1 MRVYNN
7 LITNGLLY
15 IYIMDTSMVF
25 LTLAFLVVFVA
36 PFFVISAIKE
46 RREKKEQE
54 SETVSDSTSV
64 NASK

>member
-7 LITNGLLY
+7 LITNELLY

-36 PFFVISAIKE
+36 PFFIISAIKE

-64 NASK
+64 NTSK

>member
-1 MRVYNN
+1 MYNN
-7 LITNGLLY
+7 VIINSLQYT
-15 IYIMDTSMVF
+15 YIMDTSMVF

>member
-7 LITNGLLY
+7 LITNELLY

-36 PFFVISAIKE
+36 PFFIISAIKE

>member
-1 MRVYNN
+1 MRMYNN
-7 LITNGLLY
+7 VIINSLQYT
-15 IYIMDTSMVF
+15 YIMDTSMVF